1 MKNLYPMKTNLYQI
15 SLLVFALAFNF
26 LGCGDKEEVVVIETR
41 LGNMELKLYDETPK
55 HKENFLKLVNEGFYD
70 SLLFHRVIPGFM
82 IQGGDPDSKNASAG
96 QRLGMGGPGYTVD
109 AEIGKP
115 HLKGAL
121 SAARRGGAAN
131 PEKKSSGS
139 QFYIVTGS
147 PVTEAR
153 LNQMEQRKGITYSDE
168 ERQSYLAEGGTPQL
182 DGDYTVFGRLISGF
196 EIAEKIAA
204 ENRDQGDRPL
214 EDVRMKVYVK

>member
-1 MKNLYPMKTNLYQI
+1 MKTNLYQI

-26 LGCGDKEEVVVIETR
+26 LGCGDKNEVVVIETR
-41 LGNMELKLYDETPK
+41 LGNMELELYDETPK
-55 HKENFLKLVNEGFYD
+55 HKENFLKLVNDGFYD

-82 IQGGDPDSKNASAG
+82 IQGGDPDSKNAPAG
-96 QRLGMGGPGYTVD
+96 QRLGMGGPGYTID

-115 HLKGAL
+115 HIRGAL
-121 SAARRGGAAN
+121 SAARRGGASN

-147 PVTEAR
+147 KVTEAQ
-153 LNQMEQRKGITYSDE
+153 LNQIEQRKGINYSQE
-168 ERQSYLAEGGTPQL
+168 ERKAYLAEGGTPQL

-196 EIAEKIAA
+196 EVAEKIAN
-204 ENRDQGDRPL
+204 EPRDRSDRPK
-214 EDVRMKVYVK
+214 EDIRMKVYFK